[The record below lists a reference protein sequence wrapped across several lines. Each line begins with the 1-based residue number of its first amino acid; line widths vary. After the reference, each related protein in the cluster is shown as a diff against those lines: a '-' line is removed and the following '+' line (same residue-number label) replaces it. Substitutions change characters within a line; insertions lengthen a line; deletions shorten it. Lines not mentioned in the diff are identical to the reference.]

1 MASLTLSV
9 SDEFKNK
16 LKTFMWV
23 NWSEI
28 AIEETMKKLIFENY
42 IKKGSI
48 TDEEWEFCEKID
60 WHPVDELPLKE
71 EFKEE
76 MERRRKEKG
85 IKFKNIAELRKTIE
99 QDV

>member
-28 AIEETMKKLIFENY
+28 AREEAMKKLIFENY
-42 IKKGSI
+42 IKIGSI
-48 TDEEWEFCEKID
+48 SDDEWEFCEKID
-60 WHPVDELPLKE
+60 WHPVDELPLKK

-76 MERRRKEKG
+76 LKRRKKEKA
-85 IKFKNIAELRKTIE
+85 IKIKSVSDIFKHIK
-99 QDV
+99 